1 MRRALGL
8 IGLIVVGVLLGFL
21 IRLVWPRRRRLDLDA
36 TIDVWPQGDTRS
48 A

>member
-8 IGLIVVGVLLGFL
+8 LGLIVVGILIGFL
-21 IRLVWPRRRRLDLDA
+21 IRLVWPRRRRLALDA
-36 TIDVWPQGDTRS
+36 TVEGWPQGDTRS